1 MKIDAKRLLI
11 ISIAYI
17 NIPVYLFV
25 LTWTK
30 LPLALAFIAMTG
42 ALAYRIFRH
51 CGKAEDDQRRVIYMH
66 PAVFIISVMFL
77 FLIGYFAGWGRFVN
91 QAGDWNKHNAILRD
105 LVRRPWPVYYIKG
118 NEHSMLSYY
127 IAQYL
132 VPGAI
137 GKVFNSFRVAEIALY
152 IWNEIGLILV
162 YISIVL
168 YFKTSSG
175 VRQIQCLLV
184 IPFFSIPLSLSQ
196 IILKYLSGFRFNTV
210 GNGQWFF
217 KTDYLKIQ
225 YSNSFTV
232 LRWVFPQAITI
243 WLILIIFLTY
253 RKYIE
258 YYIPL
263 MLPAILYGSFGFIGM
278 VPLGIGYA
286 IEYGVKNGSAKKL
299 LVKMFSLENIVFLLT
314 EGLLFACD
322 LYGNVFG
329 PKPEEIAFRFA
340 SYTKDT
346 ILVYFVFVLV
356 NIIIYAV
363 ILWRTHRSDGIYY
376 AAMITLIILPLF
388 HMGRWNDLTM
398 RASIPGLFVLMIWII
413 EYLMDCFRDKDR
425 KRSRLRTVSCVLCL
439 SLLLVGMHYPYKELL
454 AVVAEDTAEPGRKPK
469 WKSMKR
475 FANRELNAKNDV
487 KYNYYAYDIDDN
499 FFYKYIASGK

>member
-17 NIPVYLFV
+17 YIPVYLFV

-91 QAGDWNKHNAILRD
+91 QAGDWNKHNAILQD

-225 YSNSFTV
+225 YSNM
-232 LRWVFPQAITI
+232 Q
-243 WLILIIFLTY
+243 
-253 RKYIE
+253 
-258 YYIPL
+258 
-263 MLPAILYGSFGFIGM
+263 
-278 VPLGIGYA
+278 
-286 IEYGVKNGSAKKL
+286 
-299 LVKMFSLENIVFLLT
+299 
-314 EGLLFACD
+314 
-322 LYGNVFG
+322 
-329 PKPEEIAFRFA
+329 FR
-340 SYTKDT
+340 
-346 ILVYFVFVLV
+346 IQ
-356 NIIIYAV
+356 
-363 ILWRTHRSDGIYY
+363 
-376 AAMITLIILPLF
+376 
-388 HMGRWNDLTM
+388 
-398 RASIPGLFVLMIWII
+398 
-413 EYLMDCFRDKDR
+413 
-425 KRSRLRTVSCVLCL
+425 
-439 SLLLVGMHYPYKELL
+439 
-454 AVVAEDTAEPGRKPK
+454 
-469 WKSMKR
+469 
-475 FANRELNAKNDV
+475 
-487 KYNYYAYDIDDN
+487 
-499 FFYKYIASGK
+499 